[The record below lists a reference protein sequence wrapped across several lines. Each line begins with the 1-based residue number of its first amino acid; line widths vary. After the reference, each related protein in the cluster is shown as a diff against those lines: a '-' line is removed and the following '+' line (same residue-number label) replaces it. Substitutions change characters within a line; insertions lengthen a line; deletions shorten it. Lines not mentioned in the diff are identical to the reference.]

1 MVSPSSPL
9 WNVRPQIRNSKYSNQ
24 NPKSQAPNLKVS
36 GIGCQVSGKRNIEA
50 ETFFYLLQQM
60 TAKRS
65 DLMTPQAY
73 D

>member
-1 MVSPSSPL
+1 MEHGAL
-9 WNVRPQIRNSKYSNQ
+9 GVR
-24 NPKSQAPNLKVS
+24 
-36 GIGCQVSGKRNIEA
+36 CQVSGVRSKEPGVRSQKTEESRQRAAKKSDILISN
-50 ETFFYLLQQM
+50 FVFYLLQQM

>member
-1 MVSPSSPL
+1 M
-9 WNVRPQIRNSKYSNQ
+9 WDVRSQIRYLQSSNQ
-24 NPKSQAPNLKVS
+24 NPKFQAPNLKVS
-36 GIGCQVSGKRNIEA
+36 GVGCQVSGKRNIEA

-65 DLMTPQAY
+65 DLMTPQSY